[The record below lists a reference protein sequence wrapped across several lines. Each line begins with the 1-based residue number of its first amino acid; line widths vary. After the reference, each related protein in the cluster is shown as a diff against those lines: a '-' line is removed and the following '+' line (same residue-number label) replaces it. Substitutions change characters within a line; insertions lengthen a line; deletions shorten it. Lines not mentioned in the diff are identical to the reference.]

1 MSGFDISAFLN
12 NSSQSRNYA
21 VLKLFVNPNNNELRN
36 KYENHV
42 QKHNQDTANSV
53 FPNSGFDLFV
63 PQDVTFDQ
71 EIDSKFVD
79 LDIQCEMVNSDN
91 QSSAFYLYPRS
102 SISKTP
108 LMLANHTGII
118 DSGYRGK
125 MIGAFRWLNSQES
138 HEPFYVVSSGTRLLQ
153 ICHPSLCPILVKIV
167 NSVDDLSTTER
178 GAGGFGSTGR

>member
-1 MSGFDISAFLN
+1 MSEFDINGFLN
-12 NSSQSRNYA
+12 NIAAKQRTYA

-36 KYENHV
+36 MYDDHV
-42 QKHNQDTANSV
+42 RKHNEEVMNSV
-53 FPNSGFDLFV
+53 FPNSGFDLFISE
-63 PQDVTFDQ
+63 DVTFNR
-71 EIDSKFVD
+71 ETDSKFVD
-79 LDIQCEMVNSDN
+79 LDIQCEMLNSDG

-125 MIGAFRWLNSQES
+125 MIGAFRWLKSS
-138 HEPFYVVSSGTRLLQ
+138 EPFYLVSRGTRLLQ

-167 NSVDDLSTTER
+167 NSVDDLSSTER